1 MKIAFSWLK
10 SHLPVTISVN
20 EVADLLTFS
29 GLEVENI
36 EKVEAVKGGLEGLVV
51 GEVITCEKHPDADK
65 LSITTVNVGGPELLN
80 IVCGAPNVAKGQK
93 VIVATVGAELYPSEG
108 ETFKIK
114 KSKIRGAVSEG
125 MICAEDEIG
134 LGNSHAGIMVL
145 DPETEVGTPA
155 ASYFN
160 LESDYVLEIGL
171 TPNRADAMS
180 HYGVARDLRAVM
192 LQQTENVEVPALAP
206 IDIEPFAFD
215 SKLNPIEIQVED
227 SAACPRYVGLSFH
240 NVKVGPSPDWLK
252 QKLEAIGLRPINNVV
267 DITNYVHHDLGQP
280 LHAFDEDKIAGK
292 KVIVKKLAQDTPFQ
306 TLDEQERKL
315 SANDLMICDE
325 NGGMCIAG
333 VFGGLHSGVTS
344 ATTKVF
350 LESAYFNPVSVRK
363 TARYHGLNTDASF
376 RFERGIDPEI
386 TVHAIKKAARLM
398 KEICGATIVSDIFDY
413 YPEPISKANVELE
426 YDFVDRLIGEK
437 IPHNTIIE
445 IIESLGIQLIQ
456 SRDTGLKLAVPA
468 FKNDVKQPAD
478 VVEEILRVYGY
489 NRIGMSNQL
498 HMNLS
503 YGGTRQAELAK
514 SNVANFLVSRGFYE
528 TMSNSLTKSSYYA
541 NKEGE
546 LPAHIVELAN
556 PLSTELD
563 VMRNN
568 LLFSG
573 LENISYNVNRQQT
586 DLKLFEFGAT
596 YTKTETSFVEQ
607 QQLSIFCTGKRE
619 IESWEAKQLDANFYF
634 LKGIVEGLLQKAGL
648 SNKQIILENIENEHF
663 AQAVKVS
670 AFGKELL
677 TMGILTTQL
686 TKKFDVKIPVAVAIF
701 QWKNYLNAKTGQ
713 KTEFGGI
720 PKFPMVR
727 RDLALLVDKQISFN
741 QLEQLA
747 WKSERKLLKQ
757 VNLFDVYEGDKLP
770 AGKKSLAL
778 SFTLRDDSKTLTD
791 VEVEQV
797 MQKLLKNF
805 EREAGAEL
813 RK

>member
-1 MKIAFSWLK
+1 MKIAYSWLK
-10 SHLPVTISVN
+10 NHLPVTLSVN

-65 LSITTVNVGGPELLN
+65 LSVTTVDVGGTELLN
-80 IVCGAPNVAKGQK
+80 IVCGAPNVAAGQK
-93 VIVATVGAELYPSEG
+93 VIVATVGAELFPADG
-108 ETFKIK
+108 ESFKIK

-134 LGNSHAGIMVL
+134 LGQSHDGIMVL
-145 DPETEVGTPA
+145 APETVVGTPA

-160 LESDYVLEIGL
+160 LESDFVLEIGL

-180 HYGVARDLRAVM
+180 HYGVARDLRAVL
-192 LQQTENVEVPALAP
+192 LQHNDNATVPALTA
-206 IDIEPFAFD
+206 IDKEPFAVNELLTPV
-215 SKLNPIEIQVED
+215 KIVVED
-227 SAACPRYVGLSFH
+227 TAACPRYVGLSFH

-292 KVIVKKLAQDTPFQ
+292 TVIVKKLAQDTPFQ

-315 SANDLMICDE
+315 SENDLMICDAT
-325 NGGMCIAG
+325 GGMCIAG
-333 VFGGLHSGVTS
+333 VFGGLHSGVT
-344 ATTKVF
+344 ATTTKIF

-398 KEICGATIVSDIFDY
+398 QEICGATIVSDIFDH
-413 YPEPISKANVELE
+413 YPEPIATTTIELE
-426 YDFVDRLIGEK
+426 YEFVDKLIGEK
-437 IPHNTIIE
+437 IPHTTIVE
-445 IIESLGIQLIQ
+445 IVESLGIQILQ
-456 SRDTGLKLAVPA
+456 TREMGLKLAVPA

-478 VVEEILRVYGY
+478 VVEEILRIYGY

-498 HMNLS
+498 QMNLS
-503 YGGTRQAELAK
+503 YGGTRNAEQQK
-514 SNVANFLVSRGFYE
+514 SNIANYLVSNGFYE
-528 TMSNSLTKSSYYA
+528 TLSNSLTKSSYYKNA
-541 NKEGE
+541 EGQ
-546 LPAHIVELAN
+546 LPEHIVELAN
-556 PLSTELD
+556 PLSIELD

-568 LLFSG
+568 LIYSG

-596 YTKTETSFVEQ
+596 YTQNNGAFAEQ
-607 QQLSIFCTGKRE
+607 QQLAMFCTGKRE
-619 IESWEAKQLDANFYF
+619 PESWEGNQQDANYYF
-634 LKGIVEGLLQKAGL
+634 LKGIVEAMLQKAGL
-648 SNKQIILENIENEHF
+648 SNKQLLLENTENEHF
-663 AQAVKVS
+663 AQAIKVS

-677 TMGILTTQL
+677 TMGLLSTKL
-686 TKKFDVKIPVAVAIF
+686 TKKFDIKLPVAAAVVN
-701 QWKNYLNAKTGQ
+701 WKNYLNAKSGQ

-727 RDLALLVDKQISFN
+727 RDLALLVDKQVSFN

-797 MQKLLKNF
+797 MQKLLKSF
-805 EREAGAEL
+805 ERETGAEL